1 MPGLGGNTWA
11 PRPKS
16 TGFARPSTRPGGTI
30 GPASRNYNRPG
41 AGGAKTGSITD
52 RVMKPKKMV
61 AGVPRKRIPTGPPR
75 AYVGANEK
83 RQDTTRETRGKRQQ
97 FTPWMPPGQQA
108 GVQQMQFSTQ
118 PVQQQQPDLL
128 AQRLHSL
135 MGSSQW
141 GQAQQPVQPQP
152 SVFGQVA
159 QAAAPVQMGQP
170 QAVQPQVQQPQVM
183 PWRSPLVAQ
192 TPGIG
197 QPQQPFNPY
206 QQGGQM
212 PYRPMYNTGFGGGYG
227 RY

>member
-135 MGSSQW
+135 MGGAPQP
-141 GQAQQPVQPQP
+141 QQPVQPQ
-152 SVFGQVA
+152 VVA
-159 QAAAPVQMGQP
+159 PAPIQPAAVGGAQP
-170 QAVQPQVQQPQVM
+170 QQTPMQPQVM
-183 PWRSPLVAQ
+183 PWRSPLMAQ